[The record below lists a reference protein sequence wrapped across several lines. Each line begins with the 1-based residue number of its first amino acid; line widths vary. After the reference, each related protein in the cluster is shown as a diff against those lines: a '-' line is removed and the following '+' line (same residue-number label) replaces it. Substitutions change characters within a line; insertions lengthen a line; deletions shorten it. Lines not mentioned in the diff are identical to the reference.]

1 MNSSFAF
8 ASLAPTVLQT
18 TPASE
23 HAQPDRASST
33 TVRKLTATSIISPI
47 RRGESSS
54 ISLHVQP
61 PRTSES
67 SWLGPIVDEVAPGSP
82 REISLGYNNAVT
94 WFSARNVSMA
104 RVPVRSDEI
113 WELITD
119 PDTLASLTPLVA
131 SIEASGSHWRWALDG
146 IEGLGVKV
154 EAVFTERMEF
164 IGERRIVFTHDPPA
178 GERERAGVEGT
189 YDLEPAGTTAT
200 DLKIDLTLSVDLPLP
215 SLSRGAVE
223 AVLGSTMRRTG
234 QRFASN
240 LYEEVGLDPSPV
252 AVTERRVPGA
262 Q

>member
-1 MNSSFAF
+1 MQHAPDARSWNSACSKPTPSDEGSTIDAASSKWAAAETIERVNSSFAF
-8 ASLAPTVLQT
+8 ASRAPTVLQT

-104 RVPVRSDEI
+104 RVPVRSDVI

-131 SIEASGSHWRWALDG
+131 SIDVG
-146 IEGLGVKV
+146 GL
-154 EAVFTERMEF
+154 
-164 IGERRIVFTHDPPA
+164 
-178 GERERAGVEGT
+178 
-189 YDLEPAGTTAT
+189 
-200 DLKIDLTLSVDLPLP
+200 
-215 SLSRGAVE
+215 
-223 AVLGSTMRRTG
+223 
-234 QRFASN
+234 
-240 LYEEVGLDPSPV
+240 
-252 AVTERRVPGA
+252 
-262 Q
+262 